1 MLPMF
6 RINGIGLSF
15 DGVSKPD
22 HEGNCTATQWF
33 TFIFVPIFPI
43 TRYKLKPIKK
53 VPFRFEFQTISK
65 QKLVLTEILQTY
77 LFGWILF
84 PALIFAPFLALG
96 LSATPEA
103 EKAFGIPTWTQ
114 IPLILLAIAWL
125 IVSVWKLR
133 TWDYERWFK
142 RSAV

>member
-1 MLPMF
+1 MF

-33 TFIFVPIFPI
+33 TFIFIPIFPI
-43 TRYKLKPIKK
+43 ARYKLKPIKK

-65 QKLVLTEILQTY
+65 QKIVLTEILQTY

-84 PALIFAPFLALG
+84 PALIFAPLVLVGVFAN
-96 LSATPEA
+96 
-103 EKAFGIPTWTQ
+103 TQ

-142 RSAV
+142 RSAL